1 MKTLNLAVAAVAFTL
16 VAGPALAYDQEFI
29 NDTPSLLFRTAP
41 VQNDGA
47 DLNLAPV
54 FQGNGPAVGGSEQ
67 NVKGYRY
74 DPDAI
79 GRTPSREFDRP
90 QS

>member
-1 MKTLNLAVAAVAFTL
+1 MKILNLAVAAVALTL

-54 FQGNGPAVGGSEQ
+54 LRGNGWAVDQ
-67 NVKGYRY
+67 NAKGYRY
-74 DPDAI
+74 DSDAI
-79 GRTPSREFDRP
+79 GRTPSREFDNP
-90 QS
+90 QHD

>member
-1 MKTLNLAVAAVAFTL
+1 MKTLNLAVAAVALTL
-16 VAGPALAYDQEFI
+16 VAGPALAYDQAFI

-54 FQGNGPAVGGSEQ
+54 YQGNGSAVDQ
-67 NVKGYRY
+67 TVKGYRY
-74 DPDAI
+74 DSDAI
-79 GRTPSREFDRP
+79 GRTPSREFDNP
-90 QS
+90 QH

>member
-1 MKTLNLAVAAVAFTL
+1 MKTLNLALAAVALTL
-16 VAGPALAYDQEFI
+16 VAGPALAYEQEFI

-54 FQGNGPAVGGSEQ
+54 FQGNGQAVRQPAQGVQGYDSE
-67 NVKGYRY
+67 
-74 DPDAI
+74 AI
-79 GRTPSREFDRP
+79 GETPSRLFYRAR
-90 QS
+90 